1 MAFNFSKFNNFLHI
15 LIHQTEV
22 DPETTE
28 PSDKLAPV
36 TLEWCKTIGS
46 DAKVLGDVM
55 DGKDQAV
62 LKAIQARIDK
72 VNKKAESN
80 AKKVQKWSIL
90 PRDFSI
96 PGGEL
101 GMYTINFFFCLI
113 NIRPP
118 IQHAKKLSGKFCIT
132 ALLCFQALR

>member
-1 MAFNFSKFNNFLHI
+1 
-15 LIHQTEV
+15 
-22 DPETTE
+22 
-28 PSDKLAPV
+28 
-36 TLEWCKTIGS
+36 
-46 DAKVLGDVM
+46 M

-62 LKAIQARIDK
+62 LKAIQAGIDK

-101 GMYTINFFFCLI
+101 GKLIKFLFLHKFAQYRKQCDVIKHVNISVLHAFHTFAFNTFMLFVVFILSCFVGPTLKLKRPVVSKMYQNTISVLYGE
-113 NIRPP
+113 
-118 IQHAKKLSGKFCIT
+118 S
-132 ALLCFQALR
+132 

>member
-1 MAFNFSKFNNFLHI
+1 MTI
-15 LIHQTEV
+15 
-22 DPETTE
+22 
-28 PSDKLAPV
+28 
-36 TLEWCKTIGS
+36 EWCKSLGS

-62 LKAIQARIDK
+62 LKAIQAGIDR

-101 GMYTINFFFCLI
+101 GMW
-113 NIRPP
+113 
-118 IQHAKKLSGKFCIT
+118 
-132 ALLCFQALR
+132 

>member
-1 MAFNFSKFNNFLHI
+1 
-15 LIHQTEV
+15 
-22 DPETTE
+22 
-28 PSDKLAPV
+28 
-36 TLEWCKTIGS
+36 
-46 DAKVLGDVM
+46 M

-62 LKAIQARIDK
+62 LKAIQAGIDK

-101 GMYTINFFFCLI
+101 GMHLDLFFKCFEEI
-113 NIRPP
+113 
-118 IQHAKKLSGKFCIT
+118 IQYG
-132 ALLCFQALR
+132 Q

>member
-1 MAFNFSKFNNFLHI
+1 
-15 LIHQTEV
+15 
-22 DPETTE
+22 
-28 PSDKLAPV
+28 
-36 TLEWCKTIGS
+36 
-46 DAKVLGDVM
+46 M

-62 LKAIQARIDK
+62 LKAIQTGIDK

-101 GMYTINFFFCLI
+101 GM
-113 NIRPP
+113 
-118 IQHAKKLSGKFCIT
+118 
-132 ALLCFQALR
+132 

>member
-1 MAFNFSKFNNFLHI
+1 
-15 LIHQTEV
+15 
-22 DPETTE
+22 
-28 PSDKLAPV
+28 
-36 TLEWCKTIGS
+36 
-46 DAKVLGDVM
+46 M

-62 LKAIQARIDK
+62 LKAIQAGIDK

-101 GMYTINFFFCLI
+101 GMY
-113 NIRPP
+113 
-118 IQHAKKLSGKFCIT
+118 KFLFLFNQFSSSNSTCKET
-132 ALLCFQALR
+132 